1 MSKVIEIPL
10 STDMPTESTTT
21 HLLETIGVIAAGA
34 AIAAVI
40 ASRGGYFVILVLV
53 AIVFLWLGLHLRT
66 RRAERNELDLR
77 EILYSFPPDRAETLK
92 LVFPLDV
99 VDAVASLNGIPTLRL
114 EIKRKLNARIGEARA
129 NEYMPI
135 ILRYADQERVKRA

>member
-1 MSKVIEIPL
+1 
-10 STDMPTESTTT
+10 MPTESTTT